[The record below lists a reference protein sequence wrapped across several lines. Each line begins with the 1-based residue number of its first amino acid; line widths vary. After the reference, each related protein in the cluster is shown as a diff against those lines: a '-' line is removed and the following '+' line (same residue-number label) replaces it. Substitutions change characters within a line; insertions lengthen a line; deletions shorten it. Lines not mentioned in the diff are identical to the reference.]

1 MDDLRDA
8 LPDTIERQV
17 CAKCGSTPP
26 CAKHSKTHGNTK
38 VTYVRASLT
47 QEFLVQ
53 DRNQER
59 IRSERLDGRLQSAL
73 KVLRESAEA
82 IHFLDVDPTNH
93 RGPFLKCRETSC
105 QKARALLG
113 KQRR

>member
-73 KVLRESAEA
+73 KVLRESSEA
-82 IHFLDVDPTNH
+82 VHFFDH
-93 RGPFLKCRETSC
+93 YGPFLKCRETSC